1 MASIEELQAQKAA
14 LIKALSSAK
23 AVRHGDKSVE
33 NRDIKDIREAIRAI
47 NEQIGEAGGSKRRR
61 QIRIYT
67 DRGL

>member
-1 MASIEELQAQKAA
+1 MASLEELQAQKAA

-33 NRDIKDIREAIRAI
+33 NRDIADIREALRAI
-47 NEQIGEAGGSKRRR
+47 NEEIVAAGGGKRRR
-61 QIRIYT
+61 QIRVYT